1 MVPAQNPCLRIR
13 INSVIKMTKSA
24 AKMVLVCAIW
34 SMALILG
41 DAGCSSFDGP
51 VQLATVER
59 DAEAKSFL
67 AVPRKASIYIYR
79 EQGYM
84 GNEEI
89 TVDVGS
95 WAGGRTTGKTFL
107 LATVD
112 PGEYVLVAR
121 GDEREELSIQVEGG
135 EIYFVKLRVR
145 PAPVT
150 AYASLRLV
158 DTETGKAG
166 VRECRFVEL
175 DDAPELE
182 DTP

>member
-1 MVPAQNPCLRIR
+1 MRKMLDPAARMI
-13 INSVIKMTKSA
+13 A
-24 AKMVLVCAIW
+24 VCAIGAI
-34 SMALILG
+34 ALTIG
-41 DAGCSSFDGP
+41 HTGCSSFDGP

-67 AVPRKASIYIYR
+67 AVPGKARIYIYR
-79 EQGYM
+79 EQGYI

-112 PGEYVLVAR
+112 PGAYVLAAR
-121 GDEREELSIQVEGG
+121 GDEREELPIQVEGG
-135 EIYFVKLRVR
+135 EIYFIKLRVR

-150 AYASLRLV
+150 ANASLQLV
-158 DTETGKAG
+158 DTETGKTG
-166 VRECRFVEL
+166 VRRCRLVKL
-175 DDAPELE
+175 DDAPELD